1 VSGRSSTAESPLGTP
16 ARGTVPRAFRPALA
30 ALVSAQKPSTGAP
43 AYSRFVNRRLG
54 RWAAAAAYT
63 LGATPNQVTALSAV
77 CTFAGIAVL
86 ALAPSGVGTAL
97 AVVLLLVVGYAL
109 DSADGQL
116 ARLRGGGSPAGEWL
130 DHVIDATKI
139 AVLHLAVF
147 ASWLREPEG
156 REALLAVP
164 LVYQVVATVAFFA
177 IVLTDQ
183 LRRAEA
189 AKTGVAAPVG
199 RRTGLLYSLAV
210 VPTDYGLMCLAFVL
224 LAWPPAFTVV
234 YVALLVANAAYLV
247 LALPKWFRELRA
259 VTPSP
264 AGTRP

>member
-1 VSGRSSTAESPLGTP
+1 MSDTATTATAGAASARP
-16 ARGTVPRAFRPALA
+16 AVPRAVRPALA
-30 ALVSAQKPSTGAP
+30 ALASAQKPSTGAP

-54 RWAAAAAYT
+54 RWAAAVAYT
-63 LGATPNQVTALSAV
+63 LGATPNQVTALSAA

-86 ALAPSGVGTAL
+86 ALAPSGIGTAL

-109 DSADGQL
+109 DSADGQV

-147 ASWLREPEG
+147 ASWLREPDG
-156 REALLAVP
+156 REALLAAP

-189 AKTGVAAPVG
+189 ARTGVVAPVG

-234 YVALLVANAAYLV
+234 YLALLVANAGYLV
-247 LALPKWFRELRA
+247 LALPKWFRELKS
-259 VTPSP
+259 VTPPSI
-264 AGTRP
+264 GSRP